1 VSSAAAFRR
10 DRTTWLAYAALASY
24 TFCLYAL
31 GPMLAFL
38 RDELHLSYTVT
49 SLHSSLWAAG
59 TVVTGLSFSWL
70 VRVLGRYRLFWLG
83 AAGTAIG
90 LVLVMVGHAVV
101 LTLLA
106 AAWLGTSGTMLQT
119 GSISLLSQRHGE
131 RRDRAFVEAT
141 VGGSAAAVLAPLV
154 LGLGERSPVGWRAG
168 FLLPL
173 LALAILYVLFG
184 RLELPTGQS
193 AVARARRRLPAD
205 FWGAALLV
213 SVVVGLE
220 FCLVFYAPQMLKAGA
235 GLPTSQAATVLSLF
249 YVGELAGRAAAGGLT
264 RRPGRAVSLTL
275 VGLALTAAGVLA
287 LWLSGRPWLAIP
299 GLLVA
304 GLGVANLYPL
314 SLALALGAA
323 AGQTD
328 LANARVQLLTGIA
341 VLSAPLLLGSLAD
354 TVGVTRA
361 FALVLALIALALLL
375 LWMVVSRPSRPA
387 AVSPEQPR

>member
-1 VSSAAAFRR
+1 VSNAAAFRR
-10 DRTTWLAYAALASY
+10 DRTTLLAYAALATF

-38 RDELHLSYTVT
+38 RDELNLSYTLT

-90 LVLVMVGHAVV
+90 LVLVMVGHTVA

-106 AAWLGTSGTMLQT
+106 AAWMGTSGTMLQT
-119 GSISLLSQRHGE
+119 GTISLLSQRHGE

-141 VGGSAAAVLAPLV
+141 VGGSLAAVLAPLV
-154 LGLGERSPVGWRAG
+154 LGLGERSPGGWRAG

-173 LALAILYVLFG
+173 LALAILYLLFR
-184 RLELPTGQS
+184 RLELPTGQAAEAGS
-193 AVARARRRLPAD
+193 RRRLPAA
-205 FWGAALLV
+205 FWRAALLV

-235 GLPTSQAATVLSLF
+235 GLPTSQAAAVLSLF
-249 YVGELAGRAAAGGLT
+249 YLGELAGRAAAGWLT
-264 RRPGRAVSLTL
+264 RRPGRAPSLTL
-275 VGLALTAAGVLA
+275 AGLALTAAGVLA
-287 LWLSGRPWLAIP
+287 LWLAGWLAIP

-314 SLALALGAA
+314 TLTLALGTA
-323 AGQTD
+323 AGETD

-341 VLSAPLLLGSLAD
+341 VLSAPLVLGSLAD

-361 FALVLALIALALLL
+361 FILVLVLIALALVLL
-375 LWMVVSRPSRPA
+375 RTAVSIPSRPA